1 MIAYGYDRVSTLK
14 QVGNSSTKIQ
24 RQAIERHCELRGW
37 KLRRIFTDPGRSG
50 KNVARPGLQAAIEAA
65 SKAKGVI
72 VFYDLSRFSRSI
84 QDLIQIAEALK
95 ANGAG
100 ISSCTESIDTTDT
113 SPSAELTFHVLAACS
128 QFQRRLIGF
137 KVKEANA
144 RKMGELGYRTQG
156 RQPIGCKIVNGR
168 RVPCEREIALVARV
182 NELASVLGPVEA
194 ANALRASG
202 EPTINQLRKHTETSG
217 WTTRMVRHLMNK
229 SPAGSAPP
237 HGVDA

>member
-14 QVGNSSTKIQ
+14 QVENSSLKIQ

-37 KLRRIFTDPGRSG
+37 KLKRIFTDPGKSG

-84 QDLIQIAEALK
+84 QDLLQIAETLK
-95 ANGAG
+95 ACGAG
-100 ISSCTESIDTTDT
+100 VSSCTEAIDTTDT
-113 SPSAELTFHVLAACS
+113 SPSSELTFHVLAACA

-144 RKMGELGYRTQG
+144 RKVGELGYRTQG
-156 RQPIGCKIVNGR
+156 KQPVGWKVVNGV
-168 RVPCEREIALVARV
+168 RVPCERERAIVARAV
-182 NELASVLGPVEA
+182 ELYGSLGPAGA
-194 ANALRASG
+194 ARALQASG
-202 EPTINQLRKHTETSG
+202 EPTIMQLRGGRDGE
-217 WTTRMVRHLMNK
+217 WTARKVLHLLTK
-229 SPAGSAPP
+229 APAGN
-237 HGVDA
+237 GGC